1 MHIDAY
7 YVKTLLA
14 ATYNNSEEHTEFWK
28 KWLRNAV
35 SFFTVEKPNIF
46 LSFLYTKV

>member
-14 ATYNNSEEHTEFWK
+14 ATYNNSEEHTELK
-28 KWLRNAV
+28 K
-35 SFFTVEKPNIF
+35 KG
-46 LSFLYTKV
+46 